1 MAPMDCSDGCV
12 PPMLSTIVPVQK
24 EILWLLQ
31 DGNEAPSRG
40 ERRRQEQTRVW
51 HGPNSTLLQK
61 RREQTRVWQHF
72 TSGQINLYHIGR
84 MLTWNYIYVGV
95 DTWYVGVDTWS
106 RGFVVAEIAMTHS
119 VQATIISWLPIFSG
133 PLLTLW
139 VIFQNYC
146 IKMAKKIANYFGI
159 NDDVV
164 DKDLDSEVKHLCE
177 P

>member
-12 PPMLSTIVPVQK
+12 PPMLSTIVSVQK

-106 RGFVVAEIAMTHS
+106 RGFVLSWDRDDAQFSIYDYKLASHFFRPLVDIVGH
-119 VQATIISWLPIFSG
+119 ISK
-133 PLLTLW
+133 LLH
-139 VIFQNYC
+139 QNGEKNSQLFWYQRRR
-146 IKMAKKIANYFGI
+146 GRQG
-159 NDDVV
+159 
-164 DKDLDSEVKHLCE
+164 LR
-177 P
+177 